1 MGSCTY
7 CGYKLPLIIFILTII
22 IVTVTGFLT
31 LRYIK
36 SKFVESAGQTLA
48 TIATNIA
55 NKLDTLLNER
65 YGDIQLLTLGKA
77 FREQDRA
84 TMTTY
89 VLSMVESY
97 PVYEWIGVTDK
108 DGRIIIST
116 DPSIVGQDRSDR
128 EWFRSVRDHGGI
140 HIRPPRIS
148 PDSHGS
154 MAIAFTAPI
163 YNPAGQFIG
172 AITSRIS
179 MPVLEDSFR
188 RALVAL
194 QGQWGTNTHLE
205 YQFIRLNGD
214 VIADS
219 ILHEEGQSNLIKLG
233 VASARLAVSS
243 SAGYVQE
250 IHARLKK
257 DVVTGYARSKGLN
270 GEDTLQFGVLL
281 RADYD
286 DIAAPIQRTTFIIGM
301 AGIAMVLPLG
311 LALIWTIRGLQQSI
325 QTVTSEHER
334 ATAAEKKFRHIIS
347 STPDAILIVNAT
359 GTIVLNNPR
368 AETLFGYSPGTLLNQ
383 PLDILLPERF
393 RVRHKKHN
401 QMFFDHPATRPMGAG
416 LILSG
421 RHKNGSEFSAD
432 VSLSFMDT
440 SEGRFA
446 IASIR
451 DVTQQK
457 YYEQELERAK
467 IEALSST
474 KVKSEFLASMSHEIR
489 TPLNAIIGMSDL
501 LWETTLSSEQRKYL
515 RVFRRAG
522 DTLLNLI
529 NDILDLSKIE
539 AGYMELDST
548 AFNLEEVVDKV
559 VEMLTMQANDKGLE
573 FASHI
578 DPAVPIHLVGDPV
591 RLTQILINLLGNAL
605 KFTEQGSV
613 TLQVSNDDHSRMPGT
628 IRFTVSDTGIGI
640 PPDKLQIIFERF
652 RQVDSSRTRQYGGT
666 GLGLAISKHLAERM
680 HGRIEVESTVGKGST
695 FHCTVSFD
703 IQSPENVQT
712 IPPVIDLAGIRTLI
726 VDDYS
731 INRLILREMLVEC
744 HADIAEAVDGPTA
757 ISALRDAADQGKPFD
772 LLLLDCRMPKMDGF
786 QTVDYLKQASLDSG
800 LTIVMLTSDDWAND
814 IARTY
819 DLSLG
824 GYLIK
829 PLRRADLI
837 KVIGIALRRSKGS
850 ISPAS
855 QTPAQSTPS
864 LPARSLQILLADDS
878 PDNQLLIQSYLL
890 NTNYQLDM
898 VNDGAQAVE
907 QFKHGRYDVILMDMQ
922 MPVMDGFAAT
932 QAIRKWEEERQ
943 LSPIP
948 IVALTALAL
957 MEEAA
962 RSLRAGCTIHLTKP
976 IRKQTL
982 LDLLQ
987 QTSTKLAA

>member
-1 MGSCTY
+1 MSSCTY
-7 CGYKLPLIIFILTII
+7 CGYKLPLIIFLLTIS
-22 IVTVTGFLT
+22 IVAGTGFLT

-48 TIATNIA
+48 TVATNIA

-65 YGDIQLLTLGKA
+65 YGDIQLLALGKA

-172 AITSRIS
+172 AVTSRIS

-205 YQFIRLNGD
+205 YQFVRLNGD

-219 ILHEEGQSNLIKLG
+219 VLHEEGQSNLIKLE
-233 VASARLAVSS
+233 VLSARLAVSS
-243 SAGYVQE
+243 PAGYVQE
-250 IHARLKK
+250 IHARLNK

-281 RADYD
+281 RADYE
-286 DIAAPIQRTTFIIGM
+286 DIAAPIQRTTFIIGI
-301 AGIAMVLPLG
+301 AALAMVLPLG
-311 LALIWTIRGLQQSI
+311 LALIWTIRGLRQSI

-334 ATAAEKKFRHIIS
+334 ATAAEQKFRHIIS

-383 PLDILLPERF
+383 PMDILLPERF
-393 RVRHKKHN
+393 RARHKKHN

-421 RHKNGSEFSAD
+421 RHQNGSEFSAD

-440 SEGRFA
+440 PEGRFA

-457 YYEQELERAK
+457 QHEQELETAK

-489 TPLNAIIGMSDL
+489 TPLNAIIGTADL
-501 LWETTLSSEQRKYL
+501 LWETPLSSEQRKYL

-522 DTLLNLI
+522 DTLLSLI
-529 NDILDLSKIE
+529 SDILDLSKIE
-539 AGYMELDST
+539 SGYMELDSIT
-548 AFNLEEVVDKV
+548 FNLEELIDKV
-559 VEMLTMQANDKGLE
+559 MEMLTMQANEKGLE
-573 FASHI
+573 FAFHI
-578 DPAVPIHLVGDPV
+578 DPEVPRYLLGDPV
-591 RLTQILINLLGNAL
+591 RLTQILVNLLGNAL
-605 KFTEQGSV
+605 KFTEEGSV
-613 TLQVSNDDHSRMPGT
+613 TLQVTKDGTNHLPGGIHFT
-628 IRFTVSDTGIGI
+628 ITDTGIGI
-640 PPDKLQIIFERF
+640 PTDKLEVIFERF

-680 HGRIEVESTVGKGST
+680 HGRIWVESTVGKGSR
-695 FHCTVSFD
+695 FHCTVSLEVQPTTD
-703 IQSPENVQT
+703 IPKTV
-712 IPPVIDLAGIRTLI
+712 PVIELTGIKTLI
-726 VDDYS
+726 VDDHS
-731 INRLILREMLVEC
+731 INRLILREMLADC
-744 HADIAEAVDGPTA
+744 HADLAEAVDGPTA

-786 QTVDYLKQASLDSG
+786 QTVDHLKQASLDAG

-829 PLRRADLI
+829 PIRRADLI
-837 KVIGIALRRSKGS
+837 KTIAIAMGRSKE
-850 ISPAS
+850 
-855 QTPAQSTPS
+855 TS
-864 LPARSLQILLADDS
+864 LPAPQFPSGPDKVLPDSPLRILLAEDS
-878 PDNQLLIQSYLL
+878 PDNQLLIQSYLRE
-890 NTNYQLDM
+890 TSHRLD
-898 VNDGAQAVE
+898 VANDGSQAIE
-907 QFKHGRYDVILMDMQ
+907 MFKRNRYDVILMDMQ
-922 MPVMDGFAAT
+922 MPVMDGFTAT
-932 QAIRKWEEERQ
+932 ETIRQWEEEHR
-943 LSPIP
+943 LIPVPI
-948 IVALTALAL
+948 IALTALA
-957 MEEAA
+957 
-962 RSLRAGCTIHLTKP
+962 
-976 IRKQTL
+976 
-982 LDLLQ
+982 
-987 QTSTKLAA
+987 